1 MRSAWL
7 FGPHGKNFV
16 DTMRRLGAERE
27 EIAVVDDQVGCPTY
41 TGHLAPALV
50 EIAERGLTGVMHVAG
65 GGHCS
70 WFDLAEATFE
80 DTGLDCHVQAAA
92 HRRPRPPGAAPRVL
106 ACSASTRADAPVLPA
121 WRDGL
126 QAHLPAWRW
135 RA

>member
-1 MRSAWL
+1 M
-7 FGPHGKNFV
+7 
-16 DTMRRLGAERE
+16 
-27 EIAVVDDQVGCPTY
+27 VDDQVGCPTY

-65 GGHCS
+65 GGRCT

-80 DTGLDCHVQAAA
+80 ETGLDCHV
-92 HRRPRPPGAAPRVL
+92 RPQSTADLGRPAPRARVL

-126 QAHLPAWRW
+126 KRPPARVEV
-135 RA
+135 AA